1 MIRHLIQETGDLSF
15 NMNTVLDEARVTA
28 LAAAFDRTVVI
39 ASEKTAEEKLEEMK
53 VESELAAEGDLV
65 ARPPVVT
72 ILGHVDHGKTSLLDK
87 IRKTNVAAGEFGGIT
102 QHIGAFQ
109 VATESGHAITFLDT
123 PGHAAFTAMR
133 ARGAQMAD
141 VVVLVVAAD
150 DGVMPQTE
158 EAINHAKLAEVPIIV
173 AINKV
178 DKPNASPMKVK
189 QQLTAHALSPEDWGG
204 DTICVEVSALTG
216 LGIEQLLESLALVAE
231 VEELKANPEAPASG
245 HVVEARKD
253 PHRGVI
259 ATLLVEDGTLSR
271 GDVVVAGMG
280 VGRVRTMLD
289 SAGKTVKEAAPGTP
303 VELFGLDEVPEA
315 GDPFH
320 VVADERL
327 ARQAVEERTLSMRE
341 GSQFQRPQATLE
353 NLFKETAEQKSEKTL
368 NLILKAD
375 VRGSLE
381 PLKIELG
388 KLEHK
393 EVQLNTLYAA
403 LGAVTQSDVDAAIAS
418 NAVVIGFNVLSE
430 SAARKSAERAGVQI
444 RHYNVIYEVVDDLKA
459 ALENLLA
466 PEQKERITGHAEIR
480 KLFASSKFGNVAGCF
495 VIDGVVRRADYI
507 RIYRD
512 GKLIYGLEK
521 PVQVDS
527 LRRVKDDVKEVREG
541 FECGIRISAYQDIK
555 EGDVIEFYEIKQQKR
570 TLES

>member
-1 MIRHLIQETGDLSF
+1 
-15 NMNTVLDEARVTA
+15 
-28 LAAAFDRTVVI
+28 
-39 ASEKTAEEKLEEMK
+39 
-53 VESELAAEGDLV
+53 
-65 ARPPVVT
+65 
-72 ILGHVDHGKTSLLDK
+72 
-87 IRKTNVAAGEFGGIT
+87 
-102 QHIGAFQ
+102 
-109 VATESGHAITFLDT
+109 
-123 PGHAAFTAMR
+123 MR
-133 ARGAQMAD
+133 
-141 VVVLVVAAD
+141 
-150 DGVMPQTE
+150 
-158 EAINHAKLAEVPIIV
+158 
-173 AINKV
+173 
-178 DKPNASPMKVK
+178 VK
-189 QQLTAHALSPEDWGG
+189 QQLTAHGLSAEDWGG
-204 DTICVEVSALTG
+204 DTICIEVSALTG
-216 LGIEQLLESLALVAE
+216 AGVDALLESLALVAE
-231 VEELKANPEAPASG
+231 VEELKANPKAPAAG

-280 VGRVRTMLD
+280 VGRVRTMQD
-289 SAGKTVKEAAPGTP
+289 STGKTLTSAPPGTP
-303 VELFGLDEVPEA
+303 VELFGLDEVPESGA
-315 GDPFH
+315 PFH

-327 ARQAVEERTLSMRE
+327 ARQAVDERKLTMRE

-353 NLFKETAEQKSEKTL
+353 SLFKESAQEKIDKTL
-368 NLILKAD
+368 NIILKAD

-381 PLKIELG
+381 PLKVELG

-393 EVQLNTLYAA
+393 EVVLNVLYAT
-403 LGAVTQSDVDAAIAS
+403 LGAVTQSDVDAAVAS
-418 NAVVIGFNVLSE
+418 NAVIIGFNVLSE
-430 SAARKSAERAGVQI
+430 SGAKKSAERAGVQI

-495 VIDGVVRRADYI
+495 VIDGLVRRADFI

-512 GKLIYGLEK
+512 GRLIYGTADR

-527 LRRVKDDVKEVREG
+527 LRRVKDDMREVREG

-555 EGDVIEFYEIKQQKR
+555 EGDVIEFFEIKELKR